1 MSVIALFEFKALPG
15 RLKEFESK
23 PMQAKSPR
31 NGSEK
36 SNSIRVF
43 RRAIPGPN
51 TRGVIVA
58 VEYDNLA
65 KYGERTPLQDLLL
78 GSQDNLLSVDLFMQ
92 IPA

>member
-1 MSVIALFEFKALPG
+1 
-15 RLKEFESK
+15 
-23 PMQAKSPR
+23 
-31 NGSEK
+31 
-36 SNSIRVF
+36 
-43 RRAIPGPN
+43 
-51 TRGVIVA
+51 VA